1 MRNLKRAL
9 SLGLTAA
16 MISGLMVMGSSAASY
31 ADVTSENNVEAID
44 VLQTVG
50 IMVGDENG
58 DFNPDQN
65 VTRNEM
71 AVIMANLMEYNVA
84 SYKDTSPFTDVPSW
98 AEPYVAACYTNGITA
113 GISDTIYGGE
123 KDVTTAQAAL
133 MLMKALGY
141 FQYSSDF
148 GNDWQLATVRQGNN
162 IDLFD
167 GVDSG
172 VTQAMTRNDVA
183 QLVLNTLEAG
193 TVTAST
199 DGSWSIGDIV
209 INNNVTYN
217 YVTSNADYA
226 ESIHKV
232 QSTDSN
238 TDAGR
243 SIVELG
249 EQLYQGDLRLREG
262 TSDEF
267 SRPSRTWIY
276 ENSEIGTYAD
286 TPDLT
291 YTAKVEAG
299 DIYSDLGLGSSIA
312 KDDVVIYVNGLEDNS
327 AVAIRRNSDEKIG
340 QSGNGVLT
348 EVYYDNDNDNDSVII
363 TQVLTYIGEVNRNVA
378 ESSSTD
384 AYVEVISSVNGS
396 TAPTGAAGTERFYTD
411 ETFDEESYVLYT
423 FSQKEDEM
431 VTVQPAESV
440 SGTVSK
446 VVNKS
451 NDRENSGMTMDG
463 TEYKASATMA
473 LDLLSAISVDLDYTA
488 YLDAYGYVITVD
500 EADFGDYALVL
511 DIEGSSNNMASSGF
525 NTNRARL
532 LFTDGTVAVVTLDK
546 NYTSPSNGRIG
557 DKDIVTWRERDDGYA
572 LRKVVDYS
580 ATHQETWVENSSTF
594 NLETDVARITTGHPT
609 TGTDPFY
616 ANSNTMFV
624 IYDNNSD
631 DYDAYEGVKNVPGV
645 AAKDLD
651 NDGTV
656 NDTDEKEGVSAYW
669 YCKNGSI
676 ITAMFIIPEDD
687 RLVDESNDLLFLA
700 GESVSGII
708 HDADGDYYEYEGF
721 MDGQL
726 QTVKIDAGANN
737 KTYTTANIAANKLNG
752 LFSDYTINSDGIITS
767 LTRYTTNNALDKFA
781 GQGVGTDR
789 HSADYTVYVD
799 NGTDTVITTA
809 YNAAQWWTVDE
820 DALFFVIDE
829 DGNIE
834 NGSYGS
840 VAVDDDDRAYF
851 VIEDGMVTHMF
862 IETVDTK
869 NNAQPATVGITS
881 NKSISSGTISATPD
895 ETVTLTADVTLA
907 DRNDR
912 VTSYRWYSATTAQ
925 GSLADVEAN
934 GTRIGTGESVT
945 VPTDTI
951 GTTYYY
957 VVVETY
963 NERVTGTDTAKSYAG
978 VQVNVAEAAQTMNVV
993 VYYTTTNK
1001 DGAFATE
1008 VLRNVELD
1016 GGVLATVTMADLN
1029 EFPEGYDYVSG
1040 LPGRITAGATPEVVV
1055 VVAESAGVDH
1065 VANVSELT
1073 TALADPS
1080 TDTIYLAENTT
1091 YALTSSL
1098 SVTGGVEII
1107 GNGAT
1112 IQAPASGNVM
1122 VLTGSADV
1130 TISDVVFTGGT
1141 SSQYY
1146 IQSGNSGDVT
1156 VKNCVFNGGRYGVYL
1171 DTASSG
1177 EISGCTFSN
1186 WGKAAIGLEDLTGN
1200 VEISN
1205 NTYNVADSVVAIEYV
1220 ANVKNYI
1227 TGTDFATLEENGQTN
1242 EI

>member
-31 ADVTSENNVEAID
+31 ADVTSEDNVEAID
-44 VLQTVG
+44 VLEAVG
-50 IMVGDENG
+50 IMIGDESGN
-58 DFNPDQN
+58 FNPDQN

-71 AVIMANLMEYNVA
+71 AVVMANLMEYNVA

-98 AEPYVAACYTNGITA
+98 AEPYVAACWTNGITA
-113 GISDTIYGGE
+113 GYSDTIYGGS
-123 KDVTTAQAAL
+123 DTVTTAQAAL

-348 EVYYDNDNDNDSVII
+348 EVYYDNDNDSVII

-451 NDRENSGMTMDG
+451 DDRENSGLTMDG

-473 LDLLSAISVDLDYTA
+473 WDLLSAISVDLDYTA

-511 DIEGSSNNMASSGF
+511 SIQGASNDVVGSNF
-525 NTNRARL
+525 DTNRARL
-532 LFTDGTVAVVTLDK
+532 LFTDGTVAVVNLDK
-546 NYTSPSNGRIG
+546 NYMSPSNGSI
-557 DKDIVTWRERDDGYA
+557 DEEDIVTWRERDDGYA
-572 LRKVVDYS
+572 LRKVVDAS
-580 ATHQETWVENSSTF
+580 DADATIVKDSSTF
-594 NLETDVARITTGHPT
+594 SMESDVARIATGHAD
-609 TGTDPFY
+609 DPFY

-651 NDGTV
+651 DDGTV
-656 NDTDEKEGVSAYW
+656 NGADPDPADSVDDSEKEGVSAYW

-721 MDGQL
+721 MGGEL
-726 QTVKIDAGANN
+726 QTVKIDAGSNNN
-737 KTYTTANIAANKLNG
+737 KTYNGVAAYDLNG

-767 LTRYTTNNALDKFA
+767 LTRYTTNSALDKFA
-781 GQGVGTDR
+781 GQGVGHR
-789 HSADYTVYVD
+789 
-799 NGTDTVITTA
+799 
-809 YNAAQWWTVDE
+809 
-820 DALFFVIDE
+820 
-829 DGNIE
+829 
-834 NGSYGS
+834 
-840 VAVDDDDRAYF
+840 
-851 VIEDGMVTHMF
+851 
-862 IETVDTK
+862 
-869 NNAQPATVGITS
+869 P
-881 NKSISSGTISATPD
+881 P
-895 ETVTLTADVTLA
+895 
-907 DRNDR
+907 
-912 VTSYRWYSATTAQ
+912 
-925 GSLADVEAN
+925 
-934 GTRIGTGESVT
+934 
-945 VPTDTI
+945 
-951 GTTYYY
+951 
-957 VVVETY
+957 
-963 NERVTGTDTAKSYAG
+963 
-978 VQVNVAEAAQTMNVV
+978 
-993 VYYTTTNK
+993 
-1001 DGAFATE
+1001 
-1008 VLRNVELD
+1008 LR
-1016 GGVLATVTMADLN
+1016 
-1029 EFPEGYDYVSG
+1029 
-1040 LPGRITAGATPEVVV
+1040 
-1055 VVAESAGVDH
+1055 
-1065 VANVSELT
+1065 
-1073 TALADPS
+1073 
-1080 TDTIYLAENTT
+1080 
-1091 YALTSSL
+1091 
-1098 SVTGGVEII
+1098 
-1107 GNGAT
+1107 
-1112 IQAPASGNVM
+1112 
-1122 VLTGSADV
+1122 
-1130 TISDVVFTGGT
+1130 
-1141 SSQYY
+1141 
-1146 IQSGNSGDVT
+1146 
-1156 VKNCVFNGGRYGVYL
+1156 
-1171 DTASSG
+1171 
-1177 EISGCTFSN
+1177 
-1186 WGKAAIGLEDLTGN
+1186 
-1200 VEISN
+1200 
-1205 NTYNVADSVVAIEYV
+1205 
-1220 ANVKNYI
+1220 
-1227 TGTDFATLEENGQTN
+1227 
-1242 EI
+1242 